1 MIMLTAEDQQE
12 LKEVY
17 VVDESDL
24 IDGPFFVHNSI
35 YAVSAYEKGAVSPAQ
50 SKQLLM
56 QYADFA

>member
-35 YAVSAYEKGAVSPAQ
+35 YAFSAYEHPFVSTGYGE
-50 SKQLLM
+50 QLLM
-56 QYADFA
+56 QYADIA